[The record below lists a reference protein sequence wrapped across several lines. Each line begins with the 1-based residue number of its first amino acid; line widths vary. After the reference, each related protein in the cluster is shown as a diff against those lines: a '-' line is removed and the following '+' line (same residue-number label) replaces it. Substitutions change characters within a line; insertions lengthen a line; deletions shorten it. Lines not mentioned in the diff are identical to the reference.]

1 MLCYMT
7 LHYNHVYAVSLHYLL
22 LTWVSPAQRI
32 LLSNHCSR
40 FQSPKSNSHSTLR
53 GKAGWS
59 KSPKFCNFQGFP
71 HFTSSLSSSVLAGWA
86 PPASSNGF
94 LSSFSRLLRRRHIS
108 FLLANFPSNLSPFP
122 FIQVFHT
129 DIENKTMSKI
139 KSAIWGSPTQVL
151 GIGWI
156 TRRLAELNFETDLK
170 SILAATSPLCG
181 DNFGR
186 AAAGWFPNMLYQR
199 ITRTVNMLT
208 C

>member
-40 FQSPKSNSHSTLR
+40 LQSPKSNSHSTLR

-94 LSSFSRLLRRRHIS
+94 LSSSSRLLRRRHIS
-108 FLLANFPSNLSPFP
+108 FLLATFSSNLSPFP
-122 FIQVFHT
+122 FIQVST
-129 DIENKTMSKI
+129 LILKTRQWAKLRVQYGGPQLRFW
-139 KSAIWGSPTQVL
+139 AL
-151 GIGWI
+151 GESHEGWQS
-156 TRRLAELNFETDLK
+156 
-170 SILAATSPLCG
+170 SILKP
-181 DNFGR
+181 
-186 AAAGWFPNMLYQR
+186 
-199 ITRTVNMLT
+199 I
-208 C
+208 